1 MCLGQKSGIE
11 HAIHALRQRFLE
23 DRTEGILLIDARNA
37 FNSLN
42 RDLALKN
49 IRKLCPSI
57 YTAIRNSYK
66 TPSDL
71 FIDKKVIKSQE
82 GTTQGDPIAMAM
94 YGVAIL
100 PLIDMLEDQN
110 LTHKWYA
117 DDGNVA
123 GSLETLRLVL
133 DKLYE
138 HGSAFGYNVIKC
150 HLITKPEFVQK
161 ANKVFSG
168 LDVDVIEGHRV
179 LGSVIGSDESCND
192 FLKEKS
198 VNYSNMLEKLAKH
211 SKVSPQNVYKSFTN
225 GLQHKLTFIARTT
238 PNADSLLREAEKI
251 IDKNLIPSM
260 LNHPSYSD
268 RYRKVFSLPLKEGG
282 LNILLPEDR
291 ANEYE
296 RSIRVCEP
304 LQNQNAI
311 EAEFYQE
318 KILQKIRK
326 EKQEQAI
333 AKKLA
338 IKDLI
343 NDKEA
348 YSLDLA
354 MEKGASCWLN
364 ALPLKRYHFDLTKG
378 EFRDGIALRYGW
390 DPVKLPSRCACGE
403 NFNVAHA
410 LHCPKGGYT
419 HIRHNDIRDSFA
431 NLLNEVCDDV
441 EVEPCLQSLQ
451 GETFANRT
459 TTIDDDARL
468 DIKANGFFDS
478 CFSRT
483 FFDVKVFNPYAKSC
497 PRSIPDSY
505 KYHES
510 IKKLKY
516 EQRIIDVEKATF
528 CPLIFSCT
536 GGAGPSA
543 SKAIQRLASRISDKK
558 EDSYSDVITYI
569 RTKFRSFT

>member
-1 MCLGQKSGIE
+1 MCYFAFWILS
-11 HAIHALRQRFLE
+11 FL
-23 DRTEGILLIDARNA
+23 
-37 FNSLN
+37 
-42 RDLALKN
+42 
-49 IRKLCPSI
+49 
-57 YTAIRNSYK
+57 
-66 TPSDL
+66 
-71 FIDKKVIKSQE
+71 IKS
-82 GTTQGDPIAMAM
+82 
-94 YGVAIL
+94 
-100 PLIDMLEDQN
+100 
-110 LTHKWYA
+110 
-117 DDGNVA
+117 
-123 GSLETLRLVL
+123 
-133 DKLYE
+133 
-138 HGSAFGYNVIKC
+138 
-150 HLITKPEFVQK
+150 
-161 ANKVFSG
+161 
-168 LDVDVIEGHRV
+168 
-179 LGSVIGSDESCND
+179 
-192 FLKEKS
+192 LKEKS

-311 EAEFYQE
+311 DAEFYQE

-403 NFNVAHA
+403 NFNVAHT

-478 CFSRT
+478 RFSRT

-497 PRSIPDSY
+497 PRSILDSY

-569 RTKFRSFT
+569 RTKLSFALLRSSILCLRALHAQAPCSRSVNRNHCRGREAVMLNA